1 MQDRHKIRKQRHTI
15 ILAAPP
21 PPALVRRSVEN
32 AMSCSNLQEL
42 QTLLKLITNQ
52 EGVYCSPYLMKS
64 AVLVNSIHNL

>member
-21 PPALVRRSVEN
+21 PPSARAQKCWN

-42 QTLLKLITNQ
+42 QILLKLITNQ

>member
-15 ILAAPP
+15 ILAA